1 MLLESVIILVLIIL
15 NGILAMSEIAVVSS
29 RKARLQSDAEK
40 GSKRAKSALS
50 LAESPNRF
58 LATVQVGITLVGI
71 LMGIFS
77 GGKISAVIG
86 QKLNSI
92 DWIEPYGETIAVALV
107 VLVVTF
113 LALVLGELVPKRI
126 GLVSPEKVS
135 KIIAAPMNLLSKIAA
150 PFVWVLSHSTEAI
163 VKIFNLKTYPDSL
176 VTEEEIKAMVD
187 ESAQVGNIE
196 EIEHNIVDRVFHLG
210 DRTISTL
217 MTPRH
222 QLVWLDIHASV
233 VENKKRLA
241 EGVHSVYPVCKGGL
255 EHVVGMVR
263 LKDVVGQALRESSL
277 KLEPLLLPPLYF
289 PEHMRAYKALEK
301 FKNSSRNSGLVINEH
316 GRILGIVTITD
327 ILNALVGDIYV
338 NIDADPDIV
347 AREDGSWLVD
357 AQLPFAD
364 FLNFFQLKEDE
375 ISKKQFY
382 TVGGFVLH
390 ILKEIPQSGDNFTWH
405 NFRFEVMDM
414 DGHRIDMLLVSKME
428 EPPPAPPA
436 QSPRRLCFAGC
447 PRLSAA
453 TPRALP

>member
-50 LAESPNRF
+50 LAESPNRL

-222 QLVWLDIHASV
+222 QLVWLDILACV

-357 AQLPFAD
+357 AQLPFTD
-364 FLNFFQLKEDE
+364 FLKFFELQDEDE

-382 TVGGFVLH
+382 TLGGFVLH
-390 ILKEIPQSGDNFTWH
+390 ILKEIPESGDN
-405 NFRFEVMDM
+405 
-414 DGHRIDMLLVSKME
+414 
-428 EPPPAPPA
+428 
-436 QSPRRLCFAGC
+436 
-447 PRLSAA
+447 
-453 TPRALP
+453 